1 MHTATL
7 AVWVVDAPCF
17 VMEEACRLSVALQ
30 VHSEE
35 RRGLDRRI
43 KDLEIRLSGAL
54 SSKSL
59 SDEEHAQ
66 RAQVCPAAQ
75 LPPMPA
81 GWSAGPKFIMRADKA
96 AQLWRGAGTIAAV
109 PASAVRVWGAD
120 VAGSLHAG
128 AAAAGRQRQ
137 QGAACRRGRPG
148 AGEEQGSRHS
158 EKGAGSAAT
167 IDGGHRCH
175 VSHPVH
181 GQGREAQT
189 LLHTWI
195 HTISHCWD
203 DENSSHTFV
212 KLRWT

>member
-1 MHTATL
+1 MAFAV
-7 AVWVVDAPCF
+7 AVWRSMLFYWGVQ
-17 VMEEACRLSVALQ
+17 EACRLSAVLQ

-43 KDLEIRLSGAL
+43 KDLEIRLSSAL

-66 RAQVCPAAQ
+66 RAQVCPAASV
-75 LPPMPA
+75 PT
-81 GWSAGPKFIMRADKA
+81 GWSAGPHFTMRADKA
-96 AQLWRGAGTIAAV
+96 PQLWRGLGPIVAV

-120 VAGSLHAG
+120 VAGSLRAG
-128 AAAAGRQRQ
+128 AAAAGCQRQ

-148 AGEEQGSRHS
+148 TGEEQGSRHS

-167 IDGGHRCH
+167 IDGGHH
-175 VSHPVH
+175 SHMSHPVH

-189 LLHTWI
+189 LLHTWVY
-195 HTISHCWD
+195 TINHCWD
-203 DENSSHTFV
+203 DGNSSHTFV
-212 KLRWT
+212 KLRWN

>member
-7 AVWVVDAPCF
+7 AVWVIDAPCS
-17 VMEEACRLSVALQ
+17 VVEEACRLSVALQ

-96 AQLWRGAGTIAAV
+96 AQLWRRAGTIAAV
-109 PASAVRVWGAD
+109 PASAVPIVLMWQAPCVQELQQQAASASKAQHAAEADLARVKSKGAD
-120 VAGSLHAG
+120 IQRKVLAAQQPLMVDTVVICLILCMAKAERPRLSCTPGSTLSAIAGMTKTHHIPL
-128 AAAAGRQRQ
+128 
-137 QGAACRRGRPG
+137 
-148 AGEEQGSRHS
+148 
-158 EKGAGSAAT
+158 
-167 IDGGHRCH
+167 
-175 VSHPVH
+175 
-181 GQGREAQT
+181 
-189 LLHTWI
+189 
-195 HTISHCWD
+195 
-203 DENSSHTFV
+203 SS
-212 KLRWT
+212 